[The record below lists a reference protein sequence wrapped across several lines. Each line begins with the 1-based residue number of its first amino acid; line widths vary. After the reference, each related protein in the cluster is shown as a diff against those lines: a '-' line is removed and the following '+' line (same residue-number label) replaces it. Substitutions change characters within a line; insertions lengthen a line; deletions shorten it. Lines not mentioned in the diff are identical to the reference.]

1 MDGAETQGGASGL
14 AGREKEAAWEEM
26 KRLDICQGKNSARKK
41 SMWLD
46 DSIRC
51 VFSLSPR
58 ADGTVP
64 ETPLG
69 QKTPVTQHELKMRR
83 QGHYV
88 ILPPTNLLNVQS
100 GQKSL
105 ILQDVWRWRQI
116 CTNVRINNQWKGLLK
131 MGAEHVKSIQT
142 LYFWH
147 DPSSRWLQRLQ
158 QLLKTQIKCPHWTV
172 DSVHLLN

>member
-1 MDGAETQGGASGL
+1 
-14 AGREKEAAWEEM
+14 
-26 KRLDICQGKNSARKK
+26 
-41 SMWLD
+41 MWLD

-100 GQKSL
+100 GQKSFL
-105 ILQDVWRWRQI
+105 LQDVWRWRQI
-116 CTNVRINNQWKGLLK
+116 CTNVRINNQWKGLLE

-142 LYFWH
+142 LYSNDCRTTFK
-147 DPSSRWLQRLQ
+147 DPNQVSSLNCGQRPFVELADAQ
-158 QLLKTQIKCPHWTV
+158 PIRDIPFNMMVL
-172 DSVHLLN
+172 